1 MPQVSVVERDYP
13 NLAERFTA
21 LGPLMDRLGN
31 GGKGIAWETGHEV
44 KALSV
49 YGKHESLEGA
59 PIEGSVIVEFP
70 SIEAAKAWYDGP
82 AYAAAREHR
91 FKGADYRVFITE
103 GL

>member
-1 MPQVSVVERDYP
+1 MAAYVVFIREKVRDQASMATYSG
-13 NLAERFTA
+13 LA
-21 LGPLMDRLGN
+21 GPSM
-31 GGKGIAWETGHEV
+31 AGHEV

-59 PIEGSVIVEFP
+59 PIEGAVIVEFP
-70 SIEAAKAWYDGP
+70 TIDAAKAWYEGP
-82 AYAAAREHR
+82 AYTAAREHR